1 MISAA
6 FSLFSGGLRGGSVC
20 SNNKEGT
27 ESTFGSRRE
36 GAGGREEG
44 RTNEQDVVILRL
56 SSEVLEDAL
65 LPEPLHVIP
74 VVDQSVFDGVMER
87 VGSEEGEEGGKEKDG
102 ELDRNKRAF
111 VCELARKER
120 KEEDDS
126 L

>member
-1 MISAA
+1 M
-6 FSLFSGGLRGGSVC
+6 
-20 SNNKEGT
+20 
-27 ESTFGSRRE
+27 
-36 GAGGREEG
+36 
-44 RTNEQDVVILRL
+44 VILRL